1 MGCGISKFERR
12 HHEDGDLTTTASGIN
27 HPQPQVVDSEDGV
40 KEKESSPSPSWPRL
54 GGGGGGLE
62 GIKIK
67 EDADHNNH
75 DDDDEQGDDSLINY
89 PRSPSFRE
97 YCTDSELPFG
107 NDSSPDKDGTSLI
120 NL

>member
-67 EDADHNNH
+67 ED
-75 DDDDEQGDDSLINY
+75 DEQGDDSLINY

-107 NDSSPDKDGTSLI
+107 NDSSPDKDGT
-120 NL
+120 

>member
-12 HHEDGDLTTTASGIN
+12 HHEDGDLTSTASEMN
-27 HPQPQVVDSEDGV
+27 HSQPQVVDSEDGV

-54 GGGGGGLE
+54 GGGGGLE

-67 EDADHNNH
+67 EDMQITINNH
-75 DDDDEQGDDSLINY
+75 YDDDEQGDDRFINY

-97 YCTDSELPFG
+97 Y
-107 NDSSPDKDGTSLI
+107 
-120 NL
+120 